1 VSDYSINE
9 HFLAS
14 AKLFESL
21 PNLSLQI
28 ESIAA
33 IMLES
38 LREGGCIYW
47 FGNGGSAS
55 DAEHLASELSG
66 KFAHERKPLN
76 SISLTTNSAVLTA
89 ISNDFGYEKVFARQ
103 VEAHVRPNDV
113 VVGISTSGTSKNV
126 LLGLEAASEQLATTM
141 LFTGERKNGASYIHY
156 EINVPSLITAHIQEA
171 HITIGQAICGYI
183 ENAYL

>member
-1 VSDYSINE
+1 VSDYSIND

-14 AKLFESL
+14 AKLFELL
-21 PNLSLQI
+21 PSISPRI
-28 ESIAA
+28 EDIA
-33 IMLES
+33 IVMLKA

-55 DAEHLASELSG
+55 DAEHLAAELSG
-66 KFAHERKPLN
+66 KYAHDREPLN
-76 SISLTTNSAVLTA
+76 SISLTTNTSVLTA

-103 VEAHVRPNDV
+103 VEAHVRPIDI

-126 LLGLEAASEQLATTM
+126 VLGLETAAKRQATTV
-141 LFTGERKNGASYIHY
+141 LLTGEMRNGASYIHH

>member
-1 VSDYSINE
+1 MSNYSINS

-14 AKLFESL
+14 AKLFEKL
-21 PNLSLQI
+21 PSISPRVETIAIVMLKALS
-28 ESIAA
+28 
-33 IMLES
+33 
-38 LREGGCIYW
+38 EGGCVYW

-55 DAEHLASELSG
+55 DAEHLAAELSG
-66 KFAHERKPLN
+66 KFVHEREPLN
-76 SISLTTNSAVLTA
+76 SISLTTNTAALTA

-103 VEAHVRPNDV
+103 VEAHVRPSDI

-126 LLGLEAASEQLATTM
+126 LLGLEAAAKQQATTV
-141 LFTGERKNGASYIHY
+141 LFTGQKRNGEDYIHH